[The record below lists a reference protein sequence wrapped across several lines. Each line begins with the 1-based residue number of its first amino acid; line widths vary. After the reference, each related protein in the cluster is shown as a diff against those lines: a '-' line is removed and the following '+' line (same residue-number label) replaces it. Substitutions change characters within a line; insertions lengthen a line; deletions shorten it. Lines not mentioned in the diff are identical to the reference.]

1 MCINKIF
8 GFLEFSILMEKKEKV
23 YTKLKLATC
32 FRKILKEKKVIDQ
45 NNKERGIEDITLV
58 DTMRQLE
65 AASGLSFTLIQT
77 AAAGKRDP
85 QFTSIIT
92 LIESLNMTFSEFAI
106 LYDNLTDTDIKEAKK
121 EIEQNKKGTI
131 KKKNK

>member
-1 MCINKIF
+1 
-8 GFLEFSILMEKKEKV
+8 MEEKEKV

-32 FRKILKEKKVIDQ
+32 FRKILKEKKDIDEK
-45 NNKERGIEDITLV
+45 NKKNGVEDITLV

-77 AAAGKRDP
+77 TTAGKRDP

-92 LIESLNMTFSEFAI
+92 MLDAFNISLSEFAKK
-106 LYDNLTDTDIKEAKK
+106 YDEITEKDIKETKR
-121 EIEQNKKGTI
+121 EIEENKKPRR
-131 KKKNK
+131 KKK